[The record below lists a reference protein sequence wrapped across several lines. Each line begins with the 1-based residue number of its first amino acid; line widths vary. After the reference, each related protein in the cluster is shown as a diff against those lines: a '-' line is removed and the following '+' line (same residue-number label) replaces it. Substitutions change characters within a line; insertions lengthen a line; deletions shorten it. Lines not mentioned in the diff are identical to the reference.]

1 MKIVVYLGT
10 GGVGKT
16 SLAAAT
22 ALAQARQGQRSLV
35 LTTDPARRLRTA
47 LGLDAGALEQQV
59 ALEPPALADLWG
71 AMLDVRS
78 TLDDAVRMYGKPDV
92 VERVLAHPIYAT
104 IASSL
109 AGMSE
114 LMAVERIDQLIR
126 RGFDNIIVD
135 TAPSRHALEF
145 LDKPIFFANLSD
157 SNWVKLVGRTYRFAA
172 ASPLGFFGR
181 GSFELYSRVEAL
193 LGARLVTQILEF
205 YSLFV
210 SIAEGYSKRARHT
223 VALLKDPK
231 ITEFRIVTTPQKAVA
246 DASYFLA
253 QLEARGFPVEAVCVN
268 RVWTAAAGPERAPG
282 LEGELLDWYE
292 AVRDSQQQEI
302 DRLVLNM
309 GAGGAGKIIS
319 VPELDTDVGGL
330 ESLEQI
336 AASAPL
342 AGRRGGSR

>member
-22 ALAQARQGQRSLV
+22 ALAEARHGRRSLV

-47 LGLDAGALEQQV
+47 LGLSADALEQLV
-59 ALEPPALADLWG
+59 PLDPPAPAELWG

-78 TLDDAVRMYGKPDV
+78 TLDDAVRMYGKPNV
-92 VERVLAHPIYAT
+92 VDRVLAHPIYAT

-114 LMAVERIDQLIR
+114 LMAVERLDQLIR
-126 RGFDNIIVD
+126 RGFDNIVVD

-145 LDKPIFFANLSD
+145 LDKPLFFAGLSD
-157 SNWVKLVGRTYRFAA
+157 SSWVKLIGRTYRFAA
-172 ASPLGFFGR
+172 ASPLGFLSR
-181 GSFELYSRVEAL
+181 GTFEVYSKVEGI
-193 LGARLVTQILEF
+193 LGARLVSQILEF

-210 SIAEGYSKRARHT
+210 SIAEGYSHRARHT
-223 VALLKDPK
+223 VALLKDPAV
-231 ITEFRIVTTPQKAVA
+231 TEFRIVTTPQKAVA
-246 DASYFLA
+246 DAAYFLD
-253 QLEARGFPVEAVCVN
+253 QLGSRGFPVEAVCVN
-268 RVWTAAAGPERAPG
+268 RVWTAAAGPERGPG

-292 AVRDSQQQEI
+292 AVRDSQQRELDQL
-302 DRLVLNM
+302 RLNL
-309 GAGGAGKIIS
+309 GAAATKIIP
-319 VPELDTDVGGL
+319 VPELETDVGGL
-330 ESLEQI
+330 DSLERI

-342 AGRRGGSR
+342 VSAT

>member
-22 ALAQARQGQRSLV
+22 ALAQARQGRRCLV
-35 LTTDPARRLRTA
+35 LTTDPAHRLRTA
-47 LGLDAGALEQQV
+47 LGLGADALEQRV
-59 ALEPPALADLWG
+59 TLDPPAPAELWG

-78 TLDDAVRMYGKPDV
+78 TLDDAVRMYGKPAVIDK
-92 VERVLAHPIYAT
+92 VLAHPIYAT

-126 RGFDNIIVD
+126 RGFDNIVVD

-145 LDKPIFFANLSD
+145 LDKPMFFAGLSD
-157 SNWVKLVGRTYRFAA
+157 SNWVKLIGRTYRFAA
-172 ASPLGFFGR
+172 ATPFGFFSR

-193 LGARLVTQILEF
+193 LGARLVTQVLEF

-210 SIAEGYSKRARHT
+210 SIAEGYSERARQT
-223 VALLKDPK
+223 VALLKNPDV
-231 ITEFRIVTTPQKAVA
+231 TEFRIVSTPQKAVS
-246 DASYFLA
+246 DTSYFLA
-253 QLEARGFPVEAVCVN
+253 QLGARGFPVDAVCVN
-268 RVWTAAAGPERAPG
+268 RVWTEAAGPERASG

-292 AVRDSQQQEI
+292 AVRESQEREI
-302 DRLVLNM
+302 RLLKNTL
-309 GAGGAGKIIS
+309 GGAGTKIIP
-319 VPELDTDVGGL
+319 VPELEVDVGGI
-330 ESLEQI
+330 ESLERI
-336 AASAPL
+336 AASARL
-342 AGRRGGSR
+342 D